1 MSDIVEGLG
10 TAAEGGL
17 FAKAVSGKRGGE
29 PELEKG
35 HFAEGACLN
44 CGTPL
49 VGDHCHAC
57 GQKAHLHR
65 TLSAF
70 MHDIAHGAVHFDSKT
85 WRTLPRLIFKPGEL
99 TRRYIDGERTR
110 FVSPMA
116 LFLFSIFLMFAV
128 FQFAGLSA
136 PTDLQGDTSG
146 QLSELTLEQRERL
159 ENRRDVLAGRVDDTE
174 RTQEQREKD
183 AIDLAAIEQQ
193 IEALDAAQEELPFL
207 RSSDAGSEEATRS
220 DTVGSI
226 AGLPV
231 VVGASGEPEAEPA
244 ASSEA
249 SVEQSL
255 ENVGWLEKAGE
266 KWRNNPGLMIYKLQT
281 NFYKFSW
288 LLIPLSIP
296 FVWLMFFWKR
306 RFRAYDHAIFVT
318 YSLAFMTLLILALV
332 LAGLGGA
339 PASIVA
345 IASLAIPPIHIYKQL
360 RGAYG
365 LSRLSSLWRLVVLL
379 NFIGIILGLF
389 TASLLMLGLF

>member
-17 FAKAVSGKRGGE
+17 FAKAVSGKQGGG

-207 RSSDAGSEEATRS
+207 RSSDAGSEERTES

-244 ASSEA
+244 ASSEE

-296 FVWLMFFWKR
+296 FVWLIFAWKR
-306 RFRAYDHAIFVT
+306 GFRAYDHAIFVT
-318 YSLAFMTLLILALV
+318 YSLSFMTMLILAIV
-332 LAGLGGA
+332 LAGMAGLSPGY
-339 PASIVA
+339 VA
-345 IASLAIPPIHIYKQL
+345 LASLLIPPIHIYKHL
-360 RGAYG
+360 RGTYA
-365 LSRLSSLWRLVVLL
+365 LSRFSALWRLGVMSFLIVV
-379 NFIGIILGLF
+379 ILGLF
-389 TASLLMLGLF
+389 AMLLMLLGLS